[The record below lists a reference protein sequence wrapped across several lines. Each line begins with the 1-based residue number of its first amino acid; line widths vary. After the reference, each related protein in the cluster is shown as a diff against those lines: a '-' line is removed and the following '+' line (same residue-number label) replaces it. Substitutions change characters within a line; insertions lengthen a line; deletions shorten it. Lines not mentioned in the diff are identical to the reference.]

1 MANASVSK
9 ASTHWEGSL
18 FQGKGQTK
26 LETSGLATF
35 DVNWTK
41 RAQAD
46 QGTTNPEEL
55 LAAAYATCYNMALS
69 NALSEDG
76 HEPAS
81 LDTTAEVTFVPGT
94 GITGIK
100 VTVHGEVPGLDA
112 AGFQTHAEW
121 ARDNCPVGQALKVVP
136 KELVV
141 I

>member
-9 ASTHWEGSL
+9 ASTHWEGNL

-41 RAQAD
+41 RSQAAQ
-46 QGTTNPEEL
+46 GNTNPEEL
-55 LAAAYATCYNMALS
+55 LAAAYTSCFSMALS

-76 HEPAS
+76 NVPTS
-81 LDTTAEVTFVPGT
+81 LDTNAEVTFVPGQ

-100 VTVHGEVPGLDA
+100 VFVKGDVPGLDA
-112 AGFQTHAEW
+112 EGFKAKAEW
-121 ARDNCPVGQALKVVP
+121 ARDNCPVGQALKAVP